1 LIAYSFRALFG
12 TGLWGLAMKR
22 GLKAEGF
29 CPRGLAAI
37 ALGFSGLV
45 LTQVVARADPS
56 ALWNIVH
63 GQCVAHIEGGEGP
76 GPCISV
82 DLAGGEKAG
91 VAILKDLAGEAQMLA
106 IPTRRIS
113 GIEDPQMLTA
123 DAPNIF
129 ADAWKAKKDVEGR
142 VHGSL
147 SREQVAIAI
156 NSEWR
161 RSQNQLHLHVDCVAK
176 NVADAL
182 ARFVSLAD
190 DAWREAPVKLSGRAY
205 LIRRLDS
212 VDFTDA
218 EPIKLL
224 AAGVD
229 GAKTDMGDYSLAAV
243 GATFDGK
250 PGFILLADKLSPDG
264 GGHAEDLEDHD
275 CAIAGSTP

>member
-1 LIAYSFRALFG
+1 MKWSSKRARPYL
-12 TGLWGLAMKR
+12 GLLA
-22 GLKAEGF
+22 G
-29 CPRGLAAI
+29 I

-45 LTQVVARADPS
+45 VTQTLARADPS

-63 GQCVAHIEGGEGP
+63 GQCVPHEEGGEGSQ
-76 GPCISV
+76 PCISV
-82 DLAGGEKAG
+82 DLVGGEKDG
-91 VAILKDLAGEAQMLA
+91 VAILKDMVGEAQMLA

-113 GIEDPQMLTA
+113 GIEDPQMLQS
-123 DAPNIF
+123 DAPNVF

-142 VHGSL
+142 LHRSL
-147 SREQVAIAI
+147 PREDVGIAI

-161 RSQNQLHLHVDCVAK
+161 RSQNQFHLHVDCVAK

-182 ARFVSLAD
+182 ARFAPLAD
-190 DAWREAPVKLSGRAY
+190 DAWREAPVKLNGRTY

-212 VDFTDA
+212 TDLADA

-229 GAKTDMGDYSLAAV
+229 GAKADMGDYSLAAV

-275 CAIAGSTP
+275 CAIASSTP

>member
-1 LIAYSFRALFG
+1 MAG
-12 TGLWGLAMKR
+12 
-22 GLKAEGF
+22 
-29 CPRGLAAI
+29 I
-37 ALGFSGLV
+37 ALGLSGLLV
-45 LTQVVARADPS
+45 TQTLARADPS

-63 GQCVAHIEGGEGP
+63 GQCVPHEEGGEGSQ
-76 GPCISV
+76 PCVSV
-82 DLAGGEKAG
+82 DLAGGEKDG
-91 VAILKDLAGEAQMLA
+91 VAILKDLVGEAQMLA

-113 GIEDPQMLTA
+113 GIEDPQMLKS
-123 DAPNIF
+123 DAPNVF

-142 VHGSL
+142 LHRSL
-147 SREQVAIAI
+147 PREDVAIAI

-161 RSQNQLHLHVDCVAK
+161 RSQNQFHLHVDCVAK

-182 ARFVSLAD
+182 ARFAPLAD
-190 DAWREAPVKLSGRAY
+190 DTWGEAPVKLNGRTY

-212 VDFTDA
+212 ADFTDA

-229 GAKTDMGDYSLAAV
+229 GAKTDMGEYSLAAV